1 MAHGTGHREAFDQ
14 WWPFA
19 RDAYLGI
26 AGADLPSAVTL
37 YYDPFLDVHH
47 RLPAFTGLINTL
59 YLGPQV
65 PADAQRLFEAAAAQL
80 GLLDG
85 DGPTLAGTHRSTGI
99 ALLVARDW
107 GMDELADRIAA
118 ACEATYEPTWDGD
131 EFWWGLGLDEP
142 YPRGQFNAILAAA
155 EATTEGAWTRL
166 AREYT
171 PYDGPELT
179 DVDLDVLAVRQAA
192 WVDGR
197 LELAFTPASRRTEA
211 APTTVRITGLDD
223 PTRWVVDGAA
233 DARVDA
239 GELVLDLRATSAA
252 LTVRP
257 T

>member
-1 MAHGTGHREAFDQ
+1 
-14 WWPFA
+14 
-19 RDAYLGI
+19 
-26 AGADLPSAVTL
+26 VTL
-37 YYDPFLDVHH
+37 YYDPVLDVHH
-47 RLPAFTGLINTL
+47 RLPAFTGLMNTL

-65 PADAQRLFEAAAAQL
+65 PADAQRLFEAAGGQL
-80 GLLDG
+80 GLFDG

-118 ACEATYEPTWDGD
+118 ACEASYEPTWDRD
-131 EFWWGLGLDEP
+131 QFWWGLGLDEP

-171 PYDGPELT
+171 PYEGPVLT
-179 DVDLDVLAVRQAA
+179 GVDLDVLAVRQAA

-197 LELAFTPASRRTEA
+197 LFLAFTPASPATVA
-211 APTTVRITGLDD
+211 APTTVRISGLDD
-223 PTRWVVDGAA
+223 PTRWVADGPA

-239 GELVLDLRATSAA
+239 GDLVLDLQATSAA
-252 LTVRP
+252 VTILP
-257 T
+257 S